1 VSGQHPDV
9 SERPAGESGPSDT
22 PDTAE
27 TPDEAAGPHGRPDTD
42 QRGTDERATDE
53 AAGLDE
59 RPAADEAAG
68 LDERPAAEGRGA
80 ADGRGAPDAAGVPGG
95 AESVGAAPRRIWARV
110 PAVRRILRWV
120 AKYAVAVAFCL
131 AVAGILLIVLPGRHH
146 GTTPTV
152 HYGADLAELRRT
164 APFAAYAPESLSPA
178 WRPISTRL
186 SGTGGRGEPVSWH
199 LGFLTPS
206 GQYAALEESD
216 ERAEGPGGFVIRMVS
231 EGRPD
236 GVEPV
241 NGHEWQRYHRED
253 KNQRSLVRRLPGLT
267 LVVTGNADY
276 GELATLAAALRPA

>member
-1 VSGQHPDV
+1 M
-9 SERPAGESGPSDT
+9 SERPAGESGSSDAAADADAAAEAAGADGDAAG
-22 PDTAE
+22 PDAGAAG
-27 TPDEAAGPHGRPDTD
+27 PDEAAG
-42 QRGTDERATDE
+42 AE
-53 AAGLDE
+53 AAAQ
-59 RPAADEAAG
+59 AASADG
-68 LDERPAAEGRGA
+68 DAAEARGA
-80 ADGRGAPDAAGVPGG
+80 ADTPRGSES
-95 AESVGAAPRRIWARV
+95 AEAAPGRKWARLPV
-110 PAVRRILRWV
+110 VRRILRWA
-120 AKYAVAVAFCL
+120 AKYSVALAFCL
-131 AVAGILLIVLPGRHH
+131 ALAGILLLVLPGRHH

-152 HYGADLAELRRT
+152 HYGTDLAELRRA
-164 APFAAYAPESLSPA
+164 APYAAYAPEGLSPA

-186 SGTGGRGEPVSWH
+186 SGTDGRGEPVSWH

-241 NGHEWQRYHRED
+241 EGHEWQRYHRED